1 MTAQTAAAPA
11 LDAATALA
19 QLALLRLRLDLDSAR
34 ADLLFEQTR
43 RQIARFGPL
52 YDDLAEAQAGD
63 PEMTAALCRLASA
76 RRVAS

>member
-11 LDAATALA
+11 LDVDTALA

-43 RQIARFGPL
+43 RQISRFGSL
-52 YDDLAEAQAGD
+52 YDVAAEAQAAA
-63 PEMTAALCRLASA
+63 PEMTAALRRLASH